1 MAAGTAPNI
10 KTPKVDTSQLLDL
23 LVQARQKSQT
33 NTVQIVRPNV
43 TKTVSESND
52 IQTEIDDNLTQIS
65 RTLTQLQALR
75 IELV

>member
-1 MAAGTAPNI
+1 MMAAGTAPNI

-43 TKTVSESND
+43 TKTVSEVSY
-52 IQTEIDDNLTQIS
+52 IVQMSFCSIYLLAVKIF
-65 RTLTQLQALR
+65 LF
-75 IELV
+75 I